1 MLSSAFLLHLS
12 KKEKY
17 TKSCQCNCEGDTD
30 ISLPTGIRQDV
41 MVFVLLV
48 IIDLAVIIYSLYCLF
63 DLKLQWYITL
73 LLIVLMFSPGFGFIA
88 QIGVIMYY
96 TLGRLP
102 SQGRVPSH
110 KSSPSGPV
118 SKFHF

>member
-17 TKSCQCNCEGDTD
+17 TKSCQCNCEGDTNA
-30 ISLPTGIRQDV
+30 SLPSGIRGDV
-41 MVFVLLV
+41 IVFILLV

-63 DLKLQWYITL
+63 DLKLQWYVTVL
-73 LLIVLMFSPGFGFIA
+73 LVILMFSPGFGFAA
-88 QIGVIMYY
+88 QLGVIAYY
-96 TLGRLP
+96 TFGRTP
-102 SQGRVPSH
+102 SKKAQ
-110 KSSPSGPV
+110 SSGGVV

>member
-30 ISLPTGIRQDV
+30 VSLPKGIRRDV
-41 MVFVLLV
+41 VIFMTLV

-63 DLKLQWYITL
+63 DLKLQWYVNV
-73 LLIVLMFSPGFGFIA
+73 LLIVLMFSPGFGFVT
-88 QIGVIMYY
+88 QLGVIAYY
-96 TLGRLP
+96 TFGRPP
-102 SQGRVPSH
+102 SQKAPS
-110 KSSPSGPV
+110 SV
-118 SKFHF
+118 TKFHF

>member
-17 TKSCQCNCEGDTD
+17 TRNCECKCDGDND
-30 ISLPTGIRQDV
+30 PSFPTGIRRDV
-41 MVFVLLV
+41 IIFMALV
-48 IIDLAVIIYSLYCLF
+48 IIDFFVIIYSLYCLF

-73 LLIVLMFSPGFGFIA
+73 LLIVLMFSPGFGFIT
-88 QIGVIMYY
+88 QIGVIMYH
-96 TLGRLP
+96 TL
-102 SQGRVPSH
+102 GRVPSQ
-110 KSSPSGPV
+110 KPSPGGVV

>member
-30 ISLPTGIRQDV
+30 ASLPTGIRRDV
-41 MVFVLLV
+41 VVFIALV

-73 LLIVLMFSPGFGFIA
+73 MIVVLMFSPGFGFIA
-88 QIGVIMYY
+88 QLGVIMYY
-96 TLGRLP
+96 TLGRVP
-102 SQGRVPSH
+102 SQARVASQ
-110 KSSPSGPV
+110 KSSPGGV
-118 SKFHF
+118 LSKFHF